1 MRITWYGFGKTR
13 KCPPFRK
20 NLSIRNCLLY
30 IDAWPA
36 NTSRMSFVSHDI
48 VSDLSLAVSFSEV
61 DVVAV
66 GAVHVEVDLPD
77 VGREPPRQAPHLLQ
91 VLMQKGLKS
100 G

>member
-1 MRITWYGFGKTR
+1 
-13 KCPPFRK
+13 
-20 NLSIRNCLLY
+20 
-30 IDAWPA
+30 
-36 NTSRMSFVSHDI
+36 MSFVSHDI

-91 VLMQKGLKS
+91 ELMHDKA
-100 G
+100 

>member
-1 MRITWYGFGKTR
+1 
-13 KCPPFRK
+13 
-20 NLSIRNCLLY
+20 
-30 IDAWPA
+30 
-36 NTSRMSFVSHDI
+36 MSFVSHDI

-91 VLMQKGLKS
+91 LLIQKGLKS